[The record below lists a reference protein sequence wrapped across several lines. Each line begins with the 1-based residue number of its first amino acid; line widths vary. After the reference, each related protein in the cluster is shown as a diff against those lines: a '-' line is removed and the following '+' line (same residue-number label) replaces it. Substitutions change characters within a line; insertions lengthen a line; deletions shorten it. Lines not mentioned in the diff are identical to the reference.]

1 MSEAEEQ
8 RDGRQ
13 SLAHRVPDLAALELL
28 LAVARLGSLG
38 AAAREVGVTQP
49 AASSRLR
56 SMERQLGVALVDRS
70 PRGSRLTDA
79 GALVT
84 DWARRVVE
92 AAAAFDA
99 GARALR
105 DRRDSRLRVAASM
118 TIAEYLLPG
127 WLLALHAERPDTAVS
142 LLAGNS
148 AKVAELLLTGEA
160 DLGFVEGLNVPTGLD
175 STVIARDRLIVV
187 TAPGHPWARRRRPL
201 TAQELAGTPLILRE
215 RGSGTRQVLGR
226 GARRPGPAADRA
238 VLDDGGEGVRGQRR
252 GTLGPQRT
260 GGGGGA
266 GDAAPGQHPGR
277 GRIAPPGPTSR
288 LADRPPPHGPG
299 PRTPLPDPRMTN
311 TSGTRVAR
319 NGAPSHHA
327 PAPGIAPQPPRLCPS
342 HGPFPSGATAPA
354 QGRGER
360 RVQPTMHPHQA
371 SHRNPHG
378 SAPLTAPFQAGPLHP
393 LRGAGNCAPSHPG
406 PAPDNGPHPRPQSL
420 RTRRRPAPL
429 RRRL

>member
-8 RDGRQ
+8 DGRGTG

-49 AASSRLR
+49 AASSRIR

-79 GALVT
+79 GVLVT

-148 AKVAELLLTGEA
+148 ARVAELLLGGEA
-160 DLGFVEGLNVPTGLD
+160 DLGFVEGLSVPAGLD
-175 STVIARDRLIVV
+175 AAVIGHDRLIVV

-201 TAQELAGTPLILRE
+201 AAEELAATPLILRE
-215 RGSGTRQVLGR
+215 RGSGTRQVLDAALGGLAR
-226 GARRPGPAADRA
+226 PLIELSSTTAVKASAVSGAGPSVLSELAVREELALRRLVAIPVDGVSLSRDLRAVWPTGHRPAGPARDLLSLTRA
-238 VLDDGGEGVRGQRR
+238 
-252 GTLGPQRT
+252 
-260 GGGGGA
+260 
-266 GDAAPGQHPGR
+266 
-277 GRIAPPGPTSR
+277 
-288 LADRPPPHGPG
+288 
-299 PRTPLPDPRMTN
+299 
-311 TSGTRVAR
+311 
-319 NGAPSHHA
+319 
-327 PAPGIAPQPPRLCPS
+327 
-342 HGPFPSGATAPA
+342 
-354 QGRGER
+354 
-360 RVQPTMHPHQA
+360 
-371 SHRNPHG
+371 
-378 SAPLTAPFQAGPLHP
+378 
-393 LRGAGNCAPSHPG
+393 
-406 PAPDNGPHPRPQSL
+406 
-420 RTRRRPAPL
+420 
-429 RRRL
+429 

>member
-1 MSEAEEQ
+1 MSEVE
-8 RDGRQ
+8 GRRRERTEPEHTA

-38 AAAREVGVTQP
+38 AAAREVGITQP
-49 AASSRLR
+49 AASSRIR

-148 AKVAELLLTGEA
+148 AKVAELLLAGEA
-160 DLGFVEGLNVPTGLD
+160 DLGFVEGLSVATGLD
-175 STVIARDRLIVV
+175 SAVIARDRLIVV
-187 TAPGHPWARRRRPL
+187 TAPGHPWARRRRPV

-215 RGSGTRQVLGR
+215 RGSGTRQVLDAALGGLAR
-226 GARRPGPAADRA
+226 PLIELSSTTAVKASAVSGAGPSVLSELAVGEELSMRRLVSIPVEGVSLHRELRAVWPTGHRPSGPARE
-238 VLDDGGEGVRGQRR
+238 LLSLTRG
-252 GTLGPQRT
+252 
-260 GGGGGA
+260 
-266 GDAAPGQHPGR
+266 
-277 GRIAPPGPTSR
+277 
-288 LADRPPPHGPG
+288 
-299 PRTPLPDPRMTN
+299 
-311 TSGTRVAR
+311 
-319 NGAPSHHA
+319 
-327 PAPGIAPQPPRLCPS
+327 
-342 HGPFPSGATAPA
+342 
-354 QGRGER
+354 
-360 RVQPTMHPHQA
+360 
-371 SHRNPHG
+371 
-378 SAPLTAPFQAGPLHP
+378 
-393 LRGAGNCAPSHPG
+393 
-406 PAPDNGPHPRPQSL
+406 
-420 RTRRRPAPL
+420 
-429 RRRL
+429 

>member
-1 MSEAEEQ
+1 MSEAE
-8 RDGRQ
+8 GRREAMG

-38 AAAREVGVTQP
+38 AAAREVGITQP
-49 AASSRLR
+49 AASSRIR

-148 AKVAELLLTGEA
+148 AKVAELLMAGEA
-160 DLGFVEGLNVPTGLD
+160 DLGFVEGLTVPAGLD
-175 STVIARDRLIVV
+175 SAVIAHDRLIVV

-201 TAQELAGTPLILRE
+201 TAEELAATPLILRE
-215 RGSGTRQVLGR
+215 RGSGTRQVLDTALGGLAR
-226 GARRPGPAADRA
+226 PLIELSSTTAVKASAVSGAGPSVLSELAVGEELAMRRLVSIPVEGVSLRRDLRAVWPTGHRPTGPARE
-238 VLDDGGEGVRGQRR
+238 LLSLTRG
-252 GTLGPQRT
+252 
-260 GGGGGA
+260 
-266 GDAAPGQHPGR
+266 
-277 GRIAPPGPTSR
+277 
-288 LADRPPPHGPG
+288 
-299 PRTPLPDPRMTN
+299 
-311 TSGTRVAR
+311 
-319 NGAPSHHA
+319 
-327 PAPGIAPQPPRLCPS
+327 
-342 HGPFPSGATAPA
+342 
-354 QGRGER
+354 
-360 RVQPTMHPHQA
+360 
-371 SHRNPHG
+371 
-378 SAPLTAPFQAGPLHP
+378 
-393 LRGAGNCAPSHPG
+393 
-406 PAPDNGPHPRPQSL
+406 
-420 RTRRRPAPL
+420 
-429 RRRL
+429 